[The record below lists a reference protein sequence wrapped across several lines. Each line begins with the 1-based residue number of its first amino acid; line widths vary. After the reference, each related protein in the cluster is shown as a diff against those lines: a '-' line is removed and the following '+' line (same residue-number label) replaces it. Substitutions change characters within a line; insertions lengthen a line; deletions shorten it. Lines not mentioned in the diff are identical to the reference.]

1 MVDMTTLLLAEY
13 AAGGCS
19 ALSGTSVVA
28 QPLPTM
34 LTAARTHRLLVHPP
48 CAVAVLVGAS
58 AQTVGVPP
66 HSTSRLMC
74 IGPKC
79 NTQVAPTINSQERC
93 LSLHL
98 VLLFSSRTLVSL
110 LSRPWI
116 AKNVKGPWQ
125 LPIPAPRLLASA
137 IEQHRRMFRPTVP
150 CCAGPAGRMRHMRA
164 FSTRGKSMK
173 LSRNNLHH
181 KEGISSPRRAP

>member
-1 MVDMTTLLLAEY
+1 MSLRGAGPVVDMTTLLLAEY

-34 LTAARTHRLLVHPP
+34 LTAARTRRLLAHPP
-48 CAVAVLVGAS
+48 CAAAVLVSVS

-79 NTQVAPTINSQERC
+79 NAQVAPTINSQERC

-110 LSRPWI
+110 PSRPRT
-116 AKNVKGPWQ
+116 AKTVKGPWQ
-125 LPIPAPRLLASA
+125 LPIPAPRLPASA

-150 CCAGPAGRMRHMRA
+150 CCAGRAGRTRHMRA
-164 FSTRGKSMK
+164 FSTQDRSMK
-173 LSRNNLHH
+173 WLRGDFHH
-181 KEGISSPRRAP
+181 V